1 MAQFDLMNKNH
12 RVLSFEYDSALHAAT
27 AVISLEEVAWAPP
40 AILFN
45 DGTTNL
51 AALNTWWRHRGIPA
65 SRHQIERLLLSLSLD
80 STAVLAEESLGLSLS
95 DRYWIRPTNSGL
107 TWEDVNFFDND
118 FSDELGMLT
127 LETPSAGAH
136 ANLMSPN
143 STAGGNLQKKWIVA
157 DGQRQLIKGATGLFG
172 QEPFN
177 EVAAT
182 SLHRRLLD
190 ADDFVPYA
198 LVFDTRGVYS
208 SCPEFLEANEEF
220 VPAHDLVHTLLGT
233 HSTVTYPQVLDA
245 FVATGLDETHV
256 KEALAKMFL
265 CDYLIAN
272 YDRHL
277 RNFGAIRN
285 VETLEYTRM
294 APIFDSGASLWCWQR
309 HLTYPQ
315 DWDYVAPP
323 FGEGMEPL
331 RQVKLFDAY
340 TWFDA
345 SRLTGWPD
353 EAADILSKNDI
364 MPQQRIE
371 AIRKEL
377 ERRCQVVSATVA
389 RIMRTTPRSST
400 KRPASKQQAGPT

>member
-1 MAQFDLMNKNH
+1 MAQFDLMNKN
-12 RVLSFEYDSALHAAT
+12 RCVLSFAYDSTLHAAT
-27 AVISLEEVAWAPP
+27 AITSLEEVAWAPP
-40 AILFN
+40 AILSN
-45 DGTTNL
+45 DDTTNL
-51 AALNTWWRHRGIPA
+51 TALNAWWRHRGIPA

-95 DRYWIRPTNSGL
+95 DRYWIRPSGSEL

-127 LETPSAGAH
+127 LETPSAGAR

-143 STAGGNLQKKWIVA
+143 STAGGNLQKKWVIA
-157 DGQRQLIKGATGLFG
+157 SGQRQLIKGATGLFG

-182 SLHRRLLD
+182 SLHRRLLNE
-190 ADDFVPYA
+190 ADFVPYT
-198 LVFDTRGVYS
+198 LVFDKRGVYS
-208 SCPEFLEANEEF
+208 SCPEFLGPNEEF
-220 VPAHDLVHTLLGT
+220 VPAHDLVHTALGT
-233 HSTVTYPQVLDA
+233 HGTVTYPQVLDA
-245 FVATGLDETHV
+245 FVAAGLDEARV
-256 KEALAKMFL
+256 KKALAKMFL

-285 VETLEYTRM
+285 VETLEYTRV
-294 APIFDSGASLWCWQR
+294 APIFDSGAALWCWQR
-309 HLTYPQ
+309 HLKYPQ
-315 DWDYVAPP
+315 DWNYVAPP

-340 TWFDA
+340 AWFDP

-371 AIRKEL
+371 AIREEL

-389 RIMRTTPRSST
+389 RIT
-400 KRPASKQQAGPT
+400 QVAGRR

>member
-1 MAQFDLMNKNH
+1 MAQFDLMNKN
-12 RVLSFEYDSALHAAT
+12 RCVLSFAYDSTLHAAT
-27 AVISLEEVAWAPP
+27 AITSLEEVAWAPP
-40 AILFN
+40 AILSN
-45 DGTTNL
+45 DDTTNL
-51 AALNTWWRHRGIPA
+51 TALNAWWRHRGIPA

-95 DRYWIRPTNSGL
+95 ARYWIRPSGSEL

-127 LETPSAGAH
+127 LETPSAGAR

-143 STAGGNLQKKWIVA
+143 STAGGNLQKKWVIA
-157 DGQRQLIKGATGLFG
+157 SGQRQLIKGATGLFG

-182 SLHRRLLD
+182 SLHRRLLNE
-190 ADDFVPYA
+190 ADFVPYT
-198 LVFDTRGVYS
+198 LVFDKRGVYS
-208 SCPEFLEANEEF
+208 SCPEFLGPNEEF
-220 VPAHDLVHTLLGT
+220 VPAHDLVHTALGT
-233 HSTVTYPQVLDA
+233 HGTVTYPQVLDA
-245 FVATGLDETHV
+245 FVAAGLDEARV
-256 KEALAKMFL
+256 KKALAKMFL

-285 VETLEYTRM
+285 VETLEYTRV
-294 APIFDSGASLWCWQR
+294 APIFDSGAALWCWQR
-309 HLTYPQ
+309 HLKYPQ
-315 DWDYVAPP
+315 DWNYVAPP

-340 TWFDA
+340 AWFDP

-371 AIRKEL
+371 AIREEL

-389 RIMRTTPRSST
+389 RIT
-400 KRPASKQQAGPT
+400 QATGRR

>member
-1 MAQFDLMNKNH
+1 MAQFDLMNKNR
-12 RVLSFEYDSALHAAT
+12 RVLSFAYDSTLHAAT
-27 AVISLEEVAWAPP
+27 AIISLEEVAWAPP
-40 AILFN
+40 AILSN
-45 DGTTNL
+45 DDTTNL
-51 AALNTWWRHRGIPA
+51 TALNAWWRHRGIPA
-65 SRHQIERLLLSLSLD
+65 SRHQIERLLLTLSLD

-95 DRYWIRPTNSGL
+95 DRYWIRPSGSEL

-127 LETPSAGAH
+127 LETPSAGAR

-143 STAGGNLQKKWIVA
+143 STAGGNLQKKWVIA
-157 DGQRQLIKGATGLFG
+157 SGQRQLIKGATGLFG

-182 SLHRRLLD
+182 SLHRRLLNE
-190 ADDFVPYA
+190 ADFVPYT
-198 LVFDTRGVYS
+198 LVFDKRGVYS
-208 SCPEFLEANEEF
+208 SCPEFLGPNEEF
-220 VPAHDLVHTLLGT
+220 VPAHDLVHTALGT
-233 HSTVTYPQVLDA
+233 HGTVTYPQVLDA
-245 FVATGLDETHV
+245 FVAAGLDEARV
-256 KEALAKMFL
+256 KKALAKMFL

-285 VETLEYTRM
+285 VETLEYTRV
-294 APIFDSGASLWCWQR
+294 APIFDSGAALWCWQR
-309 HLTYPQ
+309 HLKYPQ
-315 DWDYVAPP
+315 DWNYVAPP

-340 TWFDA
+340 AWFDP

-371 AIRKEL
+371 AIREEL

-389 RIMRTTPRSST
+389 RIT
-400 KRPASKQQAGPT
+400 QATGRR

>member
-12 RVLSFEYDSALHAAT
+12 CVLSFEYDSALHAAT
-27 AVISLEEVAWAPP
+27 AILSLEEVAWAPP
-40 AILFN
+40 AILVN

-95 DRYWIRPTNSGL
+95 DCYWIRPASGEL

-143 STAGGNLQKKWIVA
+143 STAGGNLQKKWVIT
-157 DGQRQLIKGATGLFG
+157 DGQRQLIKAATGLFG

-177 EVAAT
+177 EVTAT

-190 ADDFVPYA
+190 TGDSVPYT

-208 SCPEFLEANEEF
+208 SCPEFLGADEEF
-220 VPAHDLVHTLLGT
+220 VPAHDLVHALLNT

-294 APIFDSGASLWCWQR
+294 APIFDSGAALWSWQR
-309 HLTYPQ
+309 HLKCSQ

-331 RQVKLFDAY
+331 RQVKLFDEYAR
-340 TWFDA
+340 FDA
-345 SRLTGWPD
+345 SRLIGWPD
-353 EAADILSKNDI
+353 EAASNLSQNDI

-371 AIRKEL
+371 AIRDEL
-377 ERRCQVVSATVA
+377 ERRCQVASATVA
-389 RIMRTTPRSST
+389 RIM
-400 KRPASKQQAGPT
+400 QVAGRR

>member
-12 RVLSFEYDSALHAAT
+12 RVLSFEYDSALHAA
-27 AVISLEEVAWAPP
+27 AAILSLEEVAWAPP
-40 AILFN
+40 AILAN

-51 AALNTWWRHRGIPA
+51 AALNTWWRHRRIPA
-65 SRHQIERLLLSLSLD
+65 SRHQIERLLLSLGLD
-80 STAVLAEESLGLSLS
+80 STAALAEESLGLSLS
-95 DRYWIRPTNSGL
+95 DRYWIRPASSGL

-143 STAGGNLQKKWIVA
+143 STAGGNLQKKWVIT
-157 DGQRQLIKGATGLFG
+157 DGQRQLIKAATGLFG

-177 EVAAT
+177 EAAAT

-190 ADDFVPYA
+190 AGDFVPYT

-208 SCPEFLEANEEF
+208 SCPEFLGANEEF
-220 VPAHDLVHTLLGT
+220 VPAHDLVHALLNT
-233 HSTVTYPQVLDA
+233 HGTVTYPQVLDA

-285 VETLEYTRM
+285 VETLEYTHM
-294 APIFDSGASLWCWQR
+294 APIFDSGAALWCWQR
-309 HLTYPQ
+309 HLKCPQ
-315 DWDYVAPP
+315 DRDYVAPP

-340 TWFDA
+340 AWFDA
-345 SRLTGWPD
+345 SRLIGWPD
-353 EAADILSKNDI
+353 EAASILSQNDI
-364 MPQQRIE
+364 MPQQRIK
-371 AIRKEL
+371 AIRDEP

-389 RIMRTTPRSST
+389 RIM
-400 KRPASKQQAGPT
+400 QVAGRR

>member
-12 RVLSFEYDSALHAAT
+12 CVLSFAYDSALHAAT
-27 AVISLEEVAWAPP
+27 AVISLEEIAWAPP

-95 DRYWIRPTNSGL
+95 DRYWIRPSNSGL

-157 DGQRQLIKGATGLFG
+157 NGQRQLIKGATGLFG

-177 EVAAT
+177 EAAAT

-190 ADDFVPYA
+190 ADDFVPYT
-198 LVFDTRGVYS
+198 LVFDKRGIYS
-208 SCPEFLEANEEF
+208 SCPEFLGADEEF
-220 VPAHDLVHTLLGT
+220 VPAHDLVHALLNT
-233 HSTVTYPQVLDA
+233 HGTVTYPQVLDA
-245 FVATGLDETHV
+245 FVATGLDEAHV

-294 APIFDSGASLWCWQR
+294 APIFDSGAALWCWQR
-309 HLTYPQ
+309 HLKYPQ

-345 SRLTGWPD
+345 SRLIGWPD
-353 EAADILSKNDI
+353 EVTSILSQNDI

-371 AIRKEL
+371 AIRNEL
-377 ERRCQVVSATVA
+377 ERRCQVVTSTVT
-389 RIMRTTPRSST
+389 RIM
-400 KRPASKQQAGPT
+400 QVAGRR